1 MHTCITLC
9 NYTHACTGFL
19 LCVCACMHFH
29 VTCAWTLVA
38 CDYKMR
44 FHAENN
50 HYFSI
55 SKRIRCLLKRKT

>member
-1 MHTCITLC
+1 MYAHLLTLC
-9 NYTHACTGFL
+9 NYTHACTGLL
-19 LCVCACMHFH
+19 LCVCAWM
-29 VTCAWTLVA
+29 LVA

-55 SKRIRCLLKRKT
+55 SKIIRCLLKRKT